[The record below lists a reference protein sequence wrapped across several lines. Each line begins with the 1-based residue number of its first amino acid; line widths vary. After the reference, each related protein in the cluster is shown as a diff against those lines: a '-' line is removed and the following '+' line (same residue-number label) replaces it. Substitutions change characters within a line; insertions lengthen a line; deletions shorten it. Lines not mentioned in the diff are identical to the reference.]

1 MFFQFHNS
9 KTTLPDSYAS
19 AYLQVSEPKH
29 NLQLGELYYRF
40 GPLVHQWTMRYEAK
54 HRYFKILANNIG
66 NFINA
71 PYTLAMRH
79 QYLQCYLHLD
89 SQHTSC
95 NHPEFTK
102 GIISDGTLAYY
113 CLPIP

>member
-1 MFFQFHNS
+1 MLFRVFW
-9 KTTLPDSYAS
+9 
-19 AYLQVSEPKH
+19 EPRLH
-29 NLQLGELYYRF
+29 SVRYQNVLRF

-54 HRYFKILANNIG
+54 HKSLANSIG

-89 SQHTSC
+89 NQSEDQ
-95 NHPEFTK
+95 PEFTK
-102 GIISDGTLAYY
+102 GTVLLILYT
-113 CLPIP
+113 